1 MDWSSIIAGGAGVGF
16 SSTIGLFLFK
26 RWIHKVD
33 DRLEKIEDRIIE
45 HKVSQ
50 AEDRGK
56 FDLVWREIKTD
67 KQKIIKLQD
76 SEKKIWESLSG
87 LVSPRISD
95 ILNDSTDGDKK

>member
-95 ILNDSTDGDKK
+95 ILNDSTNDEEK

>member
-76 SEKKIWESLSG
+76 SEKKIWESLSS

>member
-33 DRLEKIEDRIIE
+33 ERLEKIEDRIID

-50 AEDRGK
+50 AEDRGR

-67 KQKIIKLQD
+67 KQKITKMQGSVERL
-76 SEKKIWESLSG
+76 WESMSK
-87 LVSPRISD
+87 LVSPRVSD
-95 ILNDSTDGDKK
+95 ILDDSTRDDKK